1 MSQPTSSSL
10 LEQLRSALGADAV
23 LSSDEIE
30 LRYRQE
36 FYSPLPVD
44 SRPLAV
50 VRPRDTAQVSEV
62 LRLCHAHR
70 QRVITQGGMTGLSGG
85 ALPCDGELI
94 LSLERLRGIEEID
107 EQAGTMTLLAGTP
120 LQQAQEAAAE
130 RGWLVAVDL
139 GARGSCQIGGN
150 VSTNAGGN
158 RVIRYGMTRAQVLGL
173 ETVLAD
179 GTVLDSLNKMVKNNA
194 GYDLKQLFIGS
205 EGTLGVV
212 TRVVL
217 RLEPLPDS
225 VQTAMCAVDSYEQV
239 VQLLRHAQR
248 RLSGRL
254 SAFEVMWA
262 DFHDAVTTRIPGQR
276 AALPPGSPFY
286 VLLDLQGADAEG
298 DAALFERMLEQALE
312 EGLISDAAIA
322 SSVKEAQDFWT
333 LRDSPARFPV
343 IWPQI
348 ASFDISL
355 PIGSIGEFVER
366 LRDRLQQALPGCEAV
381 NFGHIGDSNL
391 HVCVAVPGT
400 TAENFPEHEIKDLLY
415 GLLREYRGSIS
426 AEHGVGQHKKEY
438 LGYSRSA
445 EEIAVMRSVKAAL
458 DPLGILNP
466 GRIFD

>member
-1 MSQPTSSSL
+1 MPQSNSQPL
-10 LEQLRSALGADAV
+10 LEQVRSALGADAI
-23 LSSDEIE
+23 LTGADIGA
-30 LRYRQE
+30 RYRQDY
-36 FYSPLPVD
+36 FAPQPLPGL
-44 SRPLAV
+44 PLAV
-50 VRPRDTAQVSEV
+50 VRPRDTAQVAEL
-62 LRLCHAHR
+62 LRLCHAQR
-70 QRVITQGGMTGLSGG
+70 QPVVTQGGMTGLSGG
-85 ALPCDGELI
+85 ALPAEGDLI
-94 LSLERLRGIEEID
+94 LSLERLRGIEEFD

-150 VSTNAGGN
+150 VATNAGGN

-173 ETVLAD
+173 EAVLAD
-179 GTVLDSLNKMVKNNA
+179 GTVLSSLNKMLKNNA

-205 EGTLGVV
+205 EGTLGVI

-217 RLEPLPDS
+217 KLEPLPDA
-225 VQTAMCAVDSYEQV
+225 VQTALCAVDSYGQV
-239 VQLLRHAQR
+239 VELLRHAQR

-276 AALPPGSPFY
+276 AVLPPGSPFY
-286 VLLDLQGADAEG
+286 VLLDLQGSDAQG
-298 DAALFERMLEQALE
+298 DATLFERMLEQALDG
-312 EGLISDAAIA
+312 GLISDAAIA
-322 SSVKEAQDFWT
+322 SSIQEAQGFWA
-333 LRDSPARFPV
+333 LRDSPARFTT
-343 IWPQI
+343 IWPQL

-355 PIGSIGEFVER
+355 PIGDIGDFVER
-366 LRDRLQQALPGCEAV
+366 LRERLGQALPGCEALH
-381 NFGHIGDSNL
+381 FGHIGDSNL

-400 TAENFPEHEIKDLLY
+400 NAATFPEHQIKDLLY

-426 AEHGVGQHKKEY
+426 AEHGVGTQKKEY

-445 EEIAVMRSVKAAL
+445 EEITVMRSVKAAL